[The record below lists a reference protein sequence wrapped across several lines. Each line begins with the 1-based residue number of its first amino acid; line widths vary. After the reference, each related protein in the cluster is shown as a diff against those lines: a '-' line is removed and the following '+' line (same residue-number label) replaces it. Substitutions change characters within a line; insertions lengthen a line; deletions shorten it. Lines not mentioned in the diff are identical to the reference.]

1 MATQARYK
9 SRRMANTKTVNSYA
23 AIEECFQYPFDN
35 PDPEPT
41 NVWIIQN
48 ATPAE
53 GMNAIQKI
61 EFKHVVQNYLTG
73 SPIANAMASNY
84 DEFRIRKVNIRLTSK
99 IINPVNN
106 SRSDLWVYW
115 VPNHYNFDEDEKK
128 GDVFDDVTSLMEGTR
143 VQHVGVAPGKSVSIS
158 FVPQVIA
165 RNQTVLI
172 NDTSIDQNGDI
183 PFPWMPCNA
192 NNLSQTYI
200 RSPIFYARKQAPSLL
215 TSQNAYHV
223 VLTAIIEFRNVSDDN

>member
-1 MATQARYK
+1 MT
-9 SRRMANTKTVNSYA
+9 TPKTVNAYA
-23 AIEECFQYPFDN
+23 AIEECFQYTFDN
-35 PDPEPT
+35 PDPEPK
-41 NVWIIQN
+41 NIWIIQN
-48 ATPAE
+48 AVPAE

-61 EFKHVVQNYLTG
+61 EFKHTAQDYLNG

-84 DEFRIRKVNIRLTSK
+84 DEFRVRKVNIRLTSR

-106 SRSDLWVYW
+106 SRSDVWIYW
-115 VPNHYNFDEDEKK
+115 VPNHYNFDADELK
-128 GDVFDDVTSLMEGTR
+128 GDIFDDVTSIMEGTH
-143 VQHVGVAPGKSVSIS
+143 VQHSCVAPGKTVSVS

-183 PFPWMPCNA
+183 NYPWMPCNA
-192 NNLSQTYI
+192 SNLSQTYI
-200 RSPIFYARKQAPSLL
+200 RGPVFFARKQAPSLL
-215 TSQNAYHV
+215 TSQNGYHC